1 LHLRSSLFDNST
13 WHNNC
18 KSKTDI
24 FLQEDF
30 VYISGKSGPVAG
42 PEELK
47 NFQKDYFEPDKLKRQ
62 SLFNQMISEM
72 GLSKEIGFM
81 RSENE
86 PPTRGEIKKLIEVMR
101 LKLYDYVAR
110 LDSESEGTDR
120 FTLPTL
126 LMTGNLSTRIKENIT
141 ASKNEHVKINTGQEK
156 PKYGLDEIIQQ
167 ASIKYGVDENLIHSV
182 VKMESNYNPAATSPK
197 GAMGLMQLMP
207 GTAKDL
213 DVHRP
218 YDPEENIMGGT
229 RYLKGLLD
237 RYHGD
242 VSLSLAAYN
251 WGMGNVEKRLEKM
264 PMETKNYVT
273 RVMQYYQDAKA

>member
-1 LHLRSSLFDNST
+1 MYIT
-13 WHNNC
+13 G
-18 KSKTDI
+18 KTGQVVRPKEI
-24 FLQEDF
+24 NDF
-30 VYISGKSGPVAG
+30 
-42 PEELK
+42 
-47 NFQKDYFEPDKLKRQ
+47 QRDYFEPEKLKRQ
-62 SLFNQMISEM
+62 SLFNQMISDM
-72 GLSKEIGFM
+72 GLKSEIGFLG
-81 RSENE
+81 STNA
-86 PPTRGEIKKLIEVMR
+86 PPTREQIRKLVEVMQ
-101 LKLYDYVAR
+101 LKLYDYIAR
-110 LDSESEGTDR
+110 LDSESEGTNR
-120 FTLPTL
+120 FAMATLP
-126 LMTGNLSTRIKENIT
+126 MTGNPSPKIQEIQENVT
-141 ASKNEHVKINTGQEK
+141 ASKNEQMKINPVQEK
-156 PKYGLDEIIQQ
+156 PRPGLDEIIQR
-167 ASIKYGVDENLIHSV
+167 ASSKYGVDENLIRSV

-213 DVHRP
+213 DVTRP

-273 RVMQYYQDAKA
+273 RVMQHYQAAKA

>member
-1 LHLRSSLFDNST
+1 M
-13 WHNNC
+13 
-18 KSKTDI
+18 
-24 FLQEDF
+24 
-30 VYISGKSGPVAG
+30 YIAGKAG
-42 PEELK
+42 QVVRPEEMN
-47 NFQKDYFEPDKLKRQ
+47 NFRKDYFDPEKSKRQ
-62 SLFNQMISEM
+62 SIFNQMISDM

-81 RSENE
+81 RSENAAPSRE
-86 PPTRGEIKKLIEVMR
+86 EIKKLIEVMQ
-101 LKLYDYVAR
+101 LKLYDYIAR
-110 LDSESEGTDR
+110 LDSESERNDR
-120 FTLPTL
+120 FALPTL
-126 LMTGNLSTRIKENIT
+126 LMTGNPSTISKENVT

-156 PKYGLDEIIQQ
+156 PKLGLEEIIQQ
-167 ASIKYGVDENLIHSV
+167 ASAKYGVDENLIHSV

-213 DVHRP
+213 DVQRP

-264 PMETKNYVT
+264 PLETKNYVT
-273 RVMQYYQDAKA
+273 RVMQHYQDAKG

>member
-1 LHLRSSLFDNST
+1 VHIAGKTGQVVRT
-13 WHNNC
+13 EEMNN
-18 KSKTDI
+18 
-24 FLQEDF
+24 FR
-30 VYISGKSGPVAG
+30 
-42 PEELK
+42 
-47 NFQKDYFEPDKLKRQ
+47 KDYFDLEKSKRQ
-62 SLFNQMISEM
+62 SIFNQMISDI
-72 GLSKEIGFM
+72 GRCQEIGFM
-81 RSENE
+81 RSENAAPSRE
-86 PPTRGEIKKLIEVMR
+86 EIKKLIEVMQ
-101 LKLYDYVAR
+101 LKLYDYIAR
-110 LDSESEGTDR
+110 LDSESEGNDR

-126 LMTGNLSTRIKENIT
+126 LMAGNPSMRNKENIT
-141 ASKNEHVKINTGQEK
+141 ASKNEHVNINTGSEK
-156 PKYGLDEIIQQ
+156 TRPGLDEIIQQ
-167 ASIKYGVDENLIHSV
+167 ASEKYGVDENLIHSV

-213 DVHRP
+213 DVQRP

-264 PMETKNYVT
+264 PLETKNYVT
-273 RVMQYYQDAKA
+273 RVMQHYQNAKG

>member
-1 LHLRSSLFDNST
+1 M
-13 WHNNC
+13 
-18 KSKTDI
+18 
-24 FLQEDF
+24 
-30 VYISGKSGPVAG
+30 YIAGKAG
-42 PEELK
+42 QVVRPEEMK
-47 NFQKDYFEPDKLKRQ
+47 DIRKDYFEPEKSKRQ
-62 SLFNQMISEM
+62 SLFNQMISDM
-72 GLSKEIGFM
+72 GLRKEIGFM
-81 RSENE
+81 RSENA
-86 PPTRGEIKKLIEVMR
+86 PPTREEIKKLIEVIQ
-101 LKLYDYVAR
+101 LKLYDYIAR

-120 FTLPTL
+120 FALPTL
-126 LMTGNLSTRIKENIT
+126 LMTGSPSTRIKENIT
-141 ASKNEHVKINTGQEK
+141 ASKNEHVKINAGQEK
-156 PKYGLDEIIQQ
+156 PRSGLDEIIQQ
-167 ASIKYGVDENLIHSV
+167 ASAKYGVDENLIHSV

-213 DVHRP
+213 DVQRP

-264 PMETKNYVT
+264 PLETKNYVT